1 MDRKL
6 RKYLSDILSSI
17 MEIESFMEGRPREYS
32 TFCNDILFRRGVERN
47 MEIMGE
53 AMNQALKINPNIPI
67 TASRKIV
74 DTRNFVI
81 HAYDSLKPD
90 ILWGIVINHMP
101 LLKKEVEALLNGEW
115 RLHTLLSSRVGK
127 PTEIKK

>member
-67 TASRKIV
+67 TASRKSV

-101 LLKKEVEALLNGEW
+101 LLKKEVEALLNGE
-115 RLHTLLSSRVGK
+115 
-127 PTEIKK
+127 

>member
-17 MEIESFMEGRPREYS
+17 MEIESFMDNRPKEYA
-32 TFCNDILFRRGVERN
+32 TFCNDTLLRRGVERN

-53 AMNQALKINPNIPI
+53 AMNQVLKICPDIPI
-67 TASRKIV
+67 TAARKIV

-101 LLKKEVEALLNGEW
+101 LLKHEVEALLN
-115 RLHTLLSSRVGK
+115 VQ
-127 PTEIKK
+127 